1 MKKPFLF
8 ITSIAACLPMWC
20 QSQSQQIVAIS
31 GGSGQS
37 GDSFI
42 EWTPG
47 EPVIATLSAGNIMF
61 PQDLLQTELTVTAIK
76 IGNDIFFSVEAY
88 PNPTGELL
96 MIRIENEDLQDF
108 QYVLYDVNGKVLE
121 RKELAGTV
129 TAIVMNNHPAGVYLL
144 KITQSDKEIKMF
156 EIVKRY

>member
-8 ITSIAACLPMWC
+8 MSSLVACLPMWC
-20 QSQSQQIVAIS
+20 HSLPQQVVANS
-31 GGSGQS
+31 GGSNQS

-42 EWTPG
+42 EWTLG
-47 EPVIATLSAGNIMF
+47 EPVIATLSPGNIMF
-61 PQDLLQTELTVTAIK
+61 TQDLLQTELTITAIK

-96 MIRIENEDLQDF
+96 MIRIENKVLQDF

-121 RKELAGTV
+121 KKELAGTF

-156 EIVKRY
+156 EIVKK